1 MFGDKVNQ
9 LRNKGMDERSATI
22 KTIKPKR
29 KGQKPLKFKEG
40 GLHASTGT
48 APGQKISASQHA
60 KAASGALGP
69 KAQKQE
75 AFFTNVLRG
84 GK

>member
-1 MFGDKVNQ
+1 MFGDQVNQ
-9 LRNKGMDERSATI
+9 LRSGGMSERAATL

-40 GLHASTGT
+40 GLHASVGAKPGAKLTG
-48 APGQKISASQHA
+48 AQHL

-69 KAQKQE
+69 LAAKQE
-75 AFFTNVLRG
+75 NFYRNVL
-84 GK
+84 KH